1 MSNNTPIDKLPG
13 ATDFESRVLSALAD
27 LQHRLTN
34 VEECLTALEAKS
46 YDTKPIWERA
56 LAEILQVRQE
66 QVRTDVQLD
75 RIESMTNQTR
85 AEMLTLRADFKEVL
99 HHNEAA

>member
-1 MSNNTPIDKLPG
+1 MIDETPTDKLPG
-13 ATDFESRVLSALAD
+13 ATDFESRVLAALAD

-34 VEECLTALEAKS
+34 VEERLTALEAKS

-56 LAEILQVRQE
+56 LAEILELRQANVRM
-66 QVRTDVQLD
+66 DVQLD
-75 RIESMTNQTR
+75 RIESMTNATR